1 MRRDLIG
8 RLAVGVALVLGLGPG
23 TVRARSLAAQEAV
36 RAPSQTAADK
46 ALQTRVQ
53 AVLSNAADLRGRG
66 IVAEVR
72 GGVVTLTGKVATHF
86 ELQGLGAVVRAVPGV
101 KTVRFAVQIEAPPP
115 AAPPAPRQ
123 P

>member
-1 MRRDLIG
+1 
-8 RLAVGVALVLGLGPG
+8 LAVGVALVLGLGPV
-23 TVRARSLAAQEAV
+23 TVRARLLTAQEAV
-36 RAPSQTAADK
+36 SSRAPSQTAADK

-101 KTVRFAVQIEAPPP
+101 KTVRFAVQIEAPKP